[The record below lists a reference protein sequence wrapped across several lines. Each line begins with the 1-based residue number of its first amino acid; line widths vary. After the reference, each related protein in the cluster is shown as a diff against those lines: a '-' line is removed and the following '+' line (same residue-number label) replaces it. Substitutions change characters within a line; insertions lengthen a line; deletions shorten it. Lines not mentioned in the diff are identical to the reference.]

1 MKNSDKLPY
10 IMFHFLKEMCFIDCP
25 CGKMD
30 IIKQKNISILIPC
43 YGKSDTIERAVL
55 SAASQTLPAFKIL
68 VFLMDE
74 ESAAQREKLQEIC
87 ETVNCIVSDRLNA
100 SAARNKLVE
109 LCPTEYFVFLDA
121 DDELAENY
129 LEETFKTEGSLV
141 FAPYEI
147 NGIKNTFPGNSKNW
161 FINGNFT
168 CLFNK
173 TVFTELGGFDEQL
186 GFGGED
192 ADLIMR
198 LLLQGKWNVSM
209 TNATCFKYDNSGGLS
224 KTDDFYKSTFSA
236 INKWLPIFKEK
247 YPFDCPCVHEG
258 VCDFLDRIGDTVSV
272 EKLNDFFSAG
282 TSCPINKIKWTEAET
297 LARRYLAV
305 GNKPKV
311 ETKFKVCQSF

>member
-10 IMFHFLKEMCFIDCP
+10 ILFHFLKEMCFIDCP
-25 CGKMD
+25 CGNMNIDKKKD
-30 IIKQKNISILIPC
+30 ISVLIPC
-43 YGKSDTIERAVL
+43 YGKSESIERAVL
-55 SAASQTLPAFKIL
+55 SAVRQTVPTFQIL
-68 VFLMDE
+68 VLLMDE
-74 ESAAQREKLQEIC
+74 KSAARKEKLQRIGGVVKC
-87 ETVNCIVSDRLNA
+87 VVSDRLNA

-109 LCPTEYFVFLDA
+109 LCANEFFVFLDA

-129 LEETFKTEGSLV
+129 LEEAFKAESSLA

-147 NGIKNTFPGNSKNW
+147 NGVKKSFPSNDKNW

-173 TVFTELGGFDEQL
+173 TTFNELGGFDERL

-192 ADLIMR
+192 VDLIMR

-224 KTDDFYKSTFSA
+224 KTEEFYKSTLA
-236 INKWLPIFKEK
+236 ALNKWLPIFKEK
-247 YPFDCPCVHEG
+247 YPFDCPCIHEG
-258 VCDFLDRIGDTVSV
+258 VCKFLDKIGDTISV
-272 EKLNDFFSAG
+272 EELNDFFSAE
-282 TSCPINKIKWTEAET
+282 TSCSINKIKWTEAET

-305 GNKPKV
+305 GNKPKI

>member
-10 IMFHFLKEMCFIDCP
+10 ILFHFLKEMCFIDCP

-198 LLLQGKWNVSM
+198 LLLQGKWKISM
-209 TNATCFKYDNSGGLS
+209 TNATCFKYDNGAGLS
-224 KTDDFYKSTFSA
+224 KTEDFYKSTHLA
-236 INKWLPIFKEK
+236 LNKWLKIFKKK
-247 YPFDCPCVHEG
+247 YPFDCPFVHDG
-258 VCDFLDRIGDTVSV
+258 VCKLLDEIGDTISV
-272 EKLNDFFSAG
+272 EELNAFFS
-282 TSCPINKIKWTEAET
+282 SSVKRQFDEINWIQAES
-297 LARRYLAV
+297 LAKQYLVA
-305 GNKPKV
+305 GNKPKI
-311 ETKFKVCQSF
+311 EAKFKVC

>member
-1 MKNSDKLPY
+1 MKNYDKLPY
-10 IMFHFLKEMCFIDCP
+10 ILFHFLKEMCFIDCS

-74 ESAAQREKLQEIC
+74 ESAAQREKLQGIC

-147 NGIKNTFPGNSKNW
+147 SGIKNTFPDNSKNW

-198 LLLQGKWNVSM
+198 LLLQGKWKVSM
-209 TNATCFKYDNSGGLS
+209 TNATCFKYDNGAGLS
-224 KTDDFYKSTFSA
+224 KTEDFYKSTHLA
-236 INKWLPIFKEK
+236 LNKWLKIFKKK
-247 YPFDCPCVHEG
+247 YPFDCPFVHDG
-258 VCDFLDRIGDTVSV
+258 VCKLLDEIGDTISV
-272 EKLNDFFSAG
+272 EELNAFFS
-282 TSCPINKIKWTEAET
+282 SSVKRQFDEINWIHAES
-297 LARRYLAV
+297 LAKQYLVA
-305 GNKPKV
+305 GNKPKI
-311 ETKFKVCQSF
+311 EAKFKVC